1 MDLTS
6 VIGLVVGF
14 GAILIGNVL
23 EGSHMSAIAVPT
35 AALIVLGGTIGAT
48 VLGFPAATLKAAA
61 GAAKAAFVNENQ
73 GGIETVIEKTVALA
87 YKARREG
94 IIALEEDAQKTED
107 PFLKKALTLLSDG
120 MDSKHLEETMAI
132 EMSNLESSR
141 EAGAKVFEYAGGI
154 SPTIGIIGAVL
165 GLIHVMQNLTDPS
178 KLGGGIAVAFVATVY
193 GVGIANLLL
202 IPLGN
207 KIKTKA
213 KASMVYYEAVLEGI
227 LSLQNGDNPRMIE
240 EKLKGFLSPKEKAAY
255 VPQDQ
260 KAKGGAAGAV
270 SVGRKPA

>member
-6 VIGLVVGF
+6 VIGLVLGI
-14 GAILIGNVL
+14 GAILVGNVL

-35 AALIVLGGTIGAT
+35 AALIVFGGTIGAT
-48 VLGFPAATLKAAA
+48 VLGFPGSVLKAAI
-61 GAAKAAFVNENQ
+61 GAAKGAFFNDRQ
-73 GGIETVIEKTVALA
+73 GGIETVIEKTVQLA

-94 IIALEEDAQKTED
+94 IIALEEDAQKAED

-120 MDSKHLEETMAI
+120 MDSKHLEETMEI
-132 EMSNLESSR
+132 EMANMEASR
-141 EAGAKVFEYAGGI
+141 EAGAKVFEYGGGI
-154 SPTIGIIGAVL
+154 APTIGILGAVL

-193 GVGIANLLL
+193 GVGIANLVF
-202 IPLGN
+202 IPIGT
-207 KIKTKA
+207 KIKLKA
-213 KASMVYYEAVLEGI
+213 KLAMVYYHAVLEGI

-240 EKLKGFLSPKEKAAY
+240 EKLKGFLSQKEKDAY

-260 KAKGGAAGAV
+260 KAKGGGAV
-270 SVGRKPA
+270 AMGKKPA